1 MSLTVDIHKR
11 YESFELNISFE
22 AEHETLGFLGASGC
36 GKSLTLRS
44 IAGIETPDE
53 GKIVVNGKVYFDKA
67 AGKKAA
73 VNLSPQKRKSALLF
87 QNYQLFPNLS
97 VEANIAAGIP
107 KDVLKQKGGELIAR
121 QLQRFGLE
129 GFEKRYPLQLSGGQ
143 QQRVAL
149 ARMLAAKPDILMLD
163 EPFSALDAHLKGE
176 LEQSLLELFS
186 TYEGTILYVS
196 HDIDEAFRFCDRIAV
211 VDNGKIDELSPKDR
225 LIRDPQSLAAIRLSG
240 CKNTTPAEYRGDHQI
255 YLLEWGVGM
264 TTERTVP
271 RDVAWLGV
279 RAYHLT
285 RVFDEEPRIQDSTLA
300 RYQEAHDED
309 TLEMLEHGGTGSERA
324 SANGFA
330 ASSNIFRMR
339 CGQVSD
345 SRFERAVMASFVG
358 TDGETLPNSLSE
370 SIATS
375 SQNNH
380 DEQTL
385 FKTHVR
391 WNIDKHVTPD
401 SALPQKGDFVQLCF
415 PPEALF
421 LVTH

>member
-1 MSLTVDIHKR
+1 MSLIVDIHKR
-11 YESFELNISFE
+11 YESFELSISFE

-53 GKIVVNGKVYFDKA
+53 GKIVVNDRVYFDKA
-67 AGKKAA
+67 PGKKAA
-73 VNLSPQKRKSALLF
+73 VNLSPQERKSALLF

-107 KDVLKQKGGELIAR
+107 KDVLKQKGPQLIAR
-121 QLQRFGLE
+121 QLERFGLE
-129 GFEKRYPLQLSGGQ
+129 GLEKRYPLQLSGGQ

-149 ARMLAAKPDILMLD
+149 ARMLAATPDILMLD

-176 LEQSLLELFS
+176 LEQSLLELFA

-211 VDNGKIDELSPKDR
+211 VDNGKIDELSPKER

-240 CKNTTPAEYRGDHQI
+240 CKNTTPAQYRGDHLV
-255 YLLEWGVGM
+255 YLPEWGVEM
-264 TTERTVP
+264 VTERTVP
-271 RDVAWLGV
+271 PDVAWLGV
-279 RAYHLT
+279 RAYHLEQ
-285 RVFDEEPRIQDSTLA
+285 EEAGS
-300 RYQEAHDED
+300 QEASQADQLDNEPIA
-309 TLEMLEHGGTGSERA
+309 T
-324 SANGFA
+324 
-330 ASSNIFRMR
+330 SSLLSTTNTFRMR
-339 CGQVSD
+339 CDQVSD
-345 SRFERAVMASFVG
+345 SRFERAVMAGFVG
-358 TDGETLPNSLSE
+358 PDGKTLPNSWSE
-370 SIATS
+370 SVTDS
-375 SQNNH
+375 PQNDH
-380 DEQTL
+380 AEQAF

-401 SALPQKGDFVQLCF
+401 SALPQKGDFVWLRF